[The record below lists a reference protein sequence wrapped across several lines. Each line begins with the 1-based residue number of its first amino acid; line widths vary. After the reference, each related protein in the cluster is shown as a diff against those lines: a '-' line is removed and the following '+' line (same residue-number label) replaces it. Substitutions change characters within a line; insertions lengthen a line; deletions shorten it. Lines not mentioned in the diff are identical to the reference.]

1 MAWRDIFFGFRG
13 RINRKYYW
21 FASAIVTL
29 AGLALVALLSY
40 LVTGNAASA
49 GIWQRGAGNAA
60 LWLPVWGAYL
70 LLMAW
75 PLAAV
80 AIKRLHDRGRPA
92 WLWYVYYGATSVLT
106 LLPVRSAAG
115 AQADPA
121 AGAATIVLLIFGAYI
136 MFELGALRGAAGPN
150 ALGTD
155 PMPAGYCGGDYSF
168 WSWMLAWE
176 GRLGRAKWW
185 LGIAIVMGTVLT
197 GFLAISLIV
206 NVFAGRHPEIEQ
218 ALADPRWVNS
228 KDANALLFEL
238 GLWTMA
244 PVLAILLAIWS
255 MIALGVKRLH
265 DRNLS
270 SWLIL
275 VVILPLLGA
284 LSAPALAE
292 GLGLAEGFTSFALL
306 LLLASA
312 IWSVLQFGIL
322 KGASGPNEHGPDQLA
337 EQG

>member
-1 MAWRDIFFGFRG
+1 MTWRDIFFGFRG

-40 LVTGNAASA
+40 IVTGNAASP

-70 LLMAW
+70 LFMAW
-75 PLAAV
+75 PLAAL
-80 AIKRLHDRGRPA
+80 AIKRFNDRDRPA
-92 WLWYVYYGATSVLT
+92 WLWYIYYGATSVLT
-106 LLPVRSAAG
+106 LLPVKSPTG

-121 AGAATIVLLIFGAYI
+121 AAAATMVLLLFGAYI
-136 MFELGALRGAAGPN
+136 MFELGVLRGIAGPN
-150 ALGTD
+150 VHGAD
-155 PMPAGYCGGDYSF
+155 PMPARYYGGDYSF
-168 WSWMLAWE
+168 WSWMLALE

-185 LGIAIVMGTVLT
+185 LGIAIVAGAVLT
-197 GFLAISLIV
+197 GLLAISLIV

-218 ALADPRWVNS
+218 ALADPGWVTS

-322 KGASGPNEHGPDQLA
+322 KGVSGPNEHGPDPLA
-337 EQG
+337 EQT